1 MKTVTLND
9 AVSGLE
15 RRIGFRRGRLIAVS
29 QRLQQAGLI
38 PTGAPRTAPQL
49 TLADVMAL
57 VIAYAADAPI
67 HLSAKSVETYVAL
80 TPEGADVSGSPAGY
94 CANAGNELLAIA
106 EMYDDA
112 DLRRIRIEFVSSW
125 PEVTVHFDGGGL
137 HRFLKHGA
145 LPGHWQ
151 SSGHRKSIV
160 ISGAA
165 LADVMGDLFV

>member
-1 MKTVTLND
+1 MKTVTLAD
-9 AVSGLE
+9 AIAALE
-15 RRIGFRRGRLIAVS
+15 RRIGFRRGRLVAVS
-29 QRLQQAGLI
+29 QRLQQAGII

-49 TLADVMAL
+49 TLADVVAL

-67 HLSAKSVETYVAL
+67 HLSARSVETYVAL
-80 TPEGADVSGSPAGY
+80 TPEGADVAKAPAGY
-94 CANAGNELLAIA
+94 CKTAGEELLAIA

-112 DLRRIRIEFVSSW
+112 DLRRFRFEFVSSW
-125 PEVTVHFDGGGL
+125 PEVAIHLDGAGI
-137 HRFLKHGA
+137 HRFLKLGA

-165 LADVMGDLFV
+165 FADVIGELFT